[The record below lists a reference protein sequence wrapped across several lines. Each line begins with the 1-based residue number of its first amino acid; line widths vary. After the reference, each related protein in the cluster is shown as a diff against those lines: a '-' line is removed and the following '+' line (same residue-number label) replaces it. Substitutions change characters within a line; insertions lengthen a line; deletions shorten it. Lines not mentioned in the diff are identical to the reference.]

1 MRQVNQYVGQKWEN
15 PEKNLLVH
23 PQVELA
29 LFLMCNAWAQ
39 THTRHSSE
47 IIESLSVVIEY
58 QCSLPLGHGNR
69 LHTCIYVSYFFRIF
83 TRRLTKENDLA

>member
-15 PEKNLLVH
+15 PEKNLVH

-29 LFLMCNAWAQ
+29 LFLMCHAWAQ
-39 THTRHSSE
+39 THTRHNSE
-47 IIESLSVVIEY
+47 IIELLSVVIEY

-69 LHTCIYVSYFFRIF
+69 LHTYIYVSYFFKIF